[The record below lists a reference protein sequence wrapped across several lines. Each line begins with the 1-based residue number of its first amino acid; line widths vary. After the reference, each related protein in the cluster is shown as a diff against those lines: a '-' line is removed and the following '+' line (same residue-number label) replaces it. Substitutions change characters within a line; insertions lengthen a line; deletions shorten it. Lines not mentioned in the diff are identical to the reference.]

1 MTNDGT
7 SLLSR
12 LHPEPDPASLMPIY
26 DNDVVSI
33 NSGQAEAGEFYSNAN
48 TFFTTKEDLYEEM
61 PYKEYYDLE
70 GGAEEL
76 KYVLSQFT
84 HPTETDERFYS
95 PQYVDYIYIV
105 FCSR

>member
-1 MTNDGT
+1 MTNDGA
-7 SLLSR
+7 SLLSQ
-12 LHPEPDPASLMPIY
+12 LHPEPDPASLMPI
-26 DNDVVSI
+26 DNNDIVSI

-48 TFFTTKEDLYEEM
+48 TFFTTKGDLYEEM
-61 PYKEYYDLE
+61 PYEEYYDLK

-76 KYVLSQFT
+76 EYILSKFM
-84 HPTETDERFYS
+84 HPTETDERFYL